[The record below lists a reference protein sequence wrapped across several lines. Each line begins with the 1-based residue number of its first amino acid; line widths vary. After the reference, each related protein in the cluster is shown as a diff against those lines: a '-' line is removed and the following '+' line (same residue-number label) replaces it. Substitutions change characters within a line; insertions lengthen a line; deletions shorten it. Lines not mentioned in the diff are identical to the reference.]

1 MIRIWQY
8 VSLMHYTRYTSY
20 VISLTGALF
29 VWAWL
34 FQWSVTSSTQG
45 MLTFGT
51 AIGVVGGVAVWGSM
65 LFNDYIG
72 TTVTVCYSR
81 VLQYIL
87 TWILLS
93 EIAVFFG
100 IWFVGTYA
108 MTSSSDY
115 LLGVIPNTAL
125 STTYSTGAFVD
136 YTAVLDVVNIGISTM
151 LLVTS
156 GMYTNHV
163 LIGCIVGVSHPVL
176 TLGSV
181 LLGLLFIVNQYYE
194 LLLLGICYSSSV
206 YACISL
212 SIDMVHFNHVLLGIT
227 GLAIISVVVYVGYAS
242 LSTLVLII
250 VYWHFVDV
258 VWIFLV
264 RCYYLCIFV

>member
-1 MIRIWQY
+1 MYRVWQY
-8 VSLMHYTRYTSY
+8 AALMHYTRYTSY
-20 VISLTGALF
+20 VVTCTGALL

-34 FQWSVTSSTQG
+34 FQWSIVSSTTG
-45 MLTFGT
+45 FLPIGT
-51 AIGVVGGVAVWGSM
+51 ALGVLGALVLWMSM

-72 TTVTVCYSR
+72 TTITSCYSK

-87 TWILLS
+87 TWILMS
-93 EIAVFFG
+93 EVAVFFG

-108 MTSSSDY
+108 MTSMSDY
-115 LLGVIPNTAL
+115 FLGVIPNTAL

-136 YTAVLDVVNIGISTM
+136 YTAILDVVNIGISTM

-163 LIGCIVGVSHPVL
+163 LIGCIVGVNHPIL
-176 TLGSV
+176 TMGSV
-181 LLGLLFIVNQYYE
+181 LMGLLFIVNQYYE

-227 GLAIISVVVYVGYAS
+227 GLSAVSVVIYTGYAS
-242 LSTLVLII
+242 LYLLVLVI

>member
-1 MIRIWQY
+1 MLRVWHFM
-8 VSLMHYTRYTSY
+8 SLMHYTRYTSY
-20 VISLTGALF
+20 VLSLFAVLMLM
-29 VWAWL
+29 VWL
-34 FQWSVTSSTQG
+34 FQSSTVTTTTG
-45 MLTFGT
+45 LTTVGT
-51 AIGVVGGVAVWGSM
+51 FLVLFLSLLLWASI
-65 LFNDYIG
+65 LFNDYVGNTIS
-72 TTVTVCYSR
+72 VCYSKI
-81 VLQYIL
+81 LQYML

-93 EIAVFFG
+93 EIFIFFG

-108 MTSSSDY
+108 MTSGGDY
-115 LLGVIPNTAL
+115 LLSVIPNTAL

-163 LIGCIVGVSHPVL
+163 LIGCIVGVNQPVL

-212 SIDMVHFNHVLLGIT
+212 SIDMVHFNHVLLGLT
-227 GLAIISVVVYVGYAS
+227 GLSMICGVVYMGYAS
-242 LSTLVLII
+242 LYLLVFTI

-258 VWIFLV
+258 VWIGLV
-264 RCYYLCIFV
+264 RCYYMCIFI